1 MAQLDPLGI
10 NHADLDAT
18 EAPELQLSTYRFG
31 NQNDTSSVLI
41 NVLDQSDSLHLALV
55 PLTIP

>member
-10 NHADLDAT
+10 NHADLDAS

-31 NQNDTSSVLI
+31 KTVDKVFC
-41 NVLDQSDSLHLALV
+41 LV
-55 PLTIP
+55 ERAP